1 MHPSIGILR
10 DVPARGGGSFQKLG
24 VKANAGI
31 DIFCNSAFR
40 GYVSVGAVG
49 SIAPMVFK
57 KSHIDAQHLVAAG
70 CAEIWVLKQ
79 SEHSYFCNF
88 AAPGI

>member
-1 MHPSIGILR
+1 MKIK
-10 DVPARGGGSFQKLG
+10 RGRL
-24 VKANAGI
+24 
-31 DIFCNSAFR
+31 AFKDHF
-40 GYVSVGAVG
+40 SVGAVG
-49 SIAPMVFK
+49 VIAPMVFE

-88 AAPGI
+88 ADPGMRTCSFIGK